1 MGAILSYFPSLW
13 GKKIWKMS
21 LLVICEILGLFVNT
35 LTVDDKYPLL
45 NFPNLPKKLF
55 SNFFGLFLESPS
67 NCKHF
72 EKIMIVITYVFRNL
86 QTVKDLVRP
95 LSRKRPFRTPFDSQ
109 HVEGFQTL
117 VKSSWK
123 QFYHILLLLWE
134 TLIWKISLFVIYEI
148 LAVFVKILTDD
159 DKYNLRNRVK
169 LRLPIQAQLPR

>member
-1 MGAILSYFPSLW
+1 MIF
-13 GKKIWKMS
+13 
-21 LLVICEILGLFVNT
+21 EILGAFVNT
-35 LTVDDKYPLL
+35 LTVDDKVPPRNCGNLLNFLL

-67 NCKHF
+67 NCKYF

-95 LSRKRPFRTPFDSQ
+95 LSRKRRFRTPFDSQ